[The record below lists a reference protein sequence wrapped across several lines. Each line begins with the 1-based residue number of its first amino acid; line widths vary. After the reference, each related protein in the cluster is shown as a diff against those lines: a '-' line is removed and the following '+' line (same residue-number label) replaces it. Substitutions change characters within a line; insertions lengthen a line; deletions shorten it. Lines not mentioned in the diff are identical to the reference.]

1 MTRRAMARR
10 NYDQLERRRM
20 EAAALLERGLSQAEV
35 ARRVKVSRESVR
47 RWWNQ
52 MAIHGGLHGLR
63 KAGRAGRRPRM
74 QAAQLEQLEAI
85 LRAGA
90 EQAGFPNGLWTL
102 KRIGQVIRDQF
113 GVDYHPGHVWWILRR
128 KLGWS
133 WQRPVGRARERN
145 EFAIRDWKENIW
157 PVLKKSP
164 KRGANHHLRR
174 RERAQPT
181 SAPSPHLVAAG
192 RHADPATPV
201 QLG

>member
-1 MTRRAMARR
+1 MTRRANVRR
-10 NYDQLERRRM
+10 DYEQLERRRM
-20 EAAALLERGLSQAEV
+20 EAATLLERGLSQAEV

-52 MAIHGGLHGLR
+52 MAIHGGSQALR

-74 QAAQLEQLEAI
+74 QAAQLEQLEVI

-90 EQAGFPNGLWTL
+90 EQSGFPNGLWTL
-102 KRIGQVIRDQF
+102 ERIGQVIRDQF

-133 WQRPVGRARERN
+133 CQRPVGRARERN

-157 PVLKKSP
+157 PVLKKKP
-164 KRGANHHLRR
+164 KK
-174 RERAQPT
+174 RAA
-181 SAPSPHLVAAG
+181 SSSS
-192 RHADPATPV
+192 
-201 QLG
+201 